1 MMDNATKI
9 KEKALAL
16 GATDVVVK
24 GISSQNKQ
32 VRFSNNDIDIA
43 KTWHELMFQVFL
55 AYKNRVVT
63 TEILD
68 INTMEKTLENL
79 ISMAKMSRE
88 NPEYAGIAK
97 GPFSYNSIESDPQLK
112 GLTDVSD
119 YVFAAVNKAL
129 EYAQTT
135 FGILYVTNE
144 EVYISTSNGIEV
156 KDEHTSIE
164 LSIRAF
170 SQKEASGHG
179 VNCSPTLKEFNPEKA
194 GEKAGELS
202 KLAKNPVLGEE
213 GAYNIVFSPLF
224 FGSVLSYSI
233 NMASAYQVFAGR
245 SMYGE
250 RLGKKVA
257 SDVVTITDVPSG
269 MKQYRCDDEGVPTQK
284 TVVIQD
290 GVLQN
295 YLHNTSTA
303 TKLHTETTANAGLIV
318 PKPINIAVTPGEHTT
333 EELFQ
338 EMKNGLYLT
347 NTWYTRFQNM
357 QTGDFS
363 TIPRDAILKVENG
376 EITGSIKNIRVSDN
390 LLQVYKNIEAFSNQ
404 PTLVHWWAEADFPC
418 ITPYVLARNVHITR
432 STE

>member
-1 MMDNATKI
+1 
-9 KEKALAL
+9 
-16 GATDVVVK
+16 
-24 GISSQNKQ
+24 
-32 VRFSNNDIDIA
+32 
-43 KTWHELMFQVFL
+43 
-55 AYKNRVVT
+55 
-63 TEILD
+63 
-68 INTMEKTLENL
+68 
-79 ISMAKMSRE
+79 
-88 NPEYAGIAK
+88 
-97 GPFSYNSIESDPQLK
+97 
-112 GLTDVSD
+112 
-119 YVFAAVNKAL
+119 
-129 EYAQTT
+129 
-135 FGILYVTNE
+135 
-144 EVYISTSNGIEV
+144 
-156 KDEHTSIE
+156 
-164 LSIRAF
+164 
-170 SQKEASGHG
+170 
-179 VNCSPTLKEFNPEKA
+179 
-194 GEKAGELS
+194 
-202 KLAKNPVLGEE
+202 
-213 GAYNIVFSPLF
+213 
-224 FGSVLSYSI
+224 
-233 NMASAYQVFAGR
+233 MASAYQVFAGR